1 MAFVDE
7 LLQKSKAANKTIVL
21 CEGEDK
27 RVVDAASK
35 IVKEGIAKIILIG
48 SDADIK
54 SSGSTADLSG
64 VTVID
69 PATDAN
75 ADKYAELLF
84 KAREGK
90 INKKTGQPEYAD
102 VAAAKAAI
110 LKDHT
115 MYGALIL
122 KAGDADGFVSG
133 ACHSTANTLRPGLQ
147 VIKTAPGYKTVS
159 SCFIMVAP
167 ECGNKYVPEG
177 VCVMGDCAINIEPSA
192 EELSDIAIAS
202 AETAKKIAGIE
213 PRVAMLSFSTKG
225 SGNDDKF
232 FQSVPKM
239 QEATKL
245 AKEKAPDLALDGE
258 FQFDAAVAPEVGQ
271 IKAPDSKVA
280 GHANTFI
287 FPNINAGNIGYKICE
302 RMGGWMAIGPICQ
315 GFAKPLND
323 LSRGC
328 SVEDI
333 VATVAVTALQAQ

>member
-7 LLQKSKAANKTIVL
+7 LLNKAKAAGKTIVL

-27 RVVDAASK
+27 RVVEAASK
-35 IVKEGIAKIILIG
+35 ITKEGIAKIILIG
-48 SDADIK
+48 SDEDIK
-54 SSGSTADLSG
+54 ASGSNADLSG
-64 VTVID
+64 VTIVD
-69 PATDAN
+69 PAKDAN

-90 INKKTGQPEYAD
+90 INKKTGAPEYAD

-147 VIKTAPGYKTVS
+147 VIKTAPGFKTVS

-167 ECGNKYVPEG
+167 EGGNKYVPEG
-177 VCVMGDCAINIEPSA
+177 VAVFGDCAINIEPSA
-192 EELSDIAIAS
+192 EELCDIALAS
-202 AETAKKIAGIE
+202 ADTAKKIAGIE

-225 SGNDDKF
+225 SGNDAKF
-232 FQSVPKM
+232 YDTVTKVQ
-239 QEATKL
+239 QATEL
-245 AKEKAPDLALDGE
+245 AKAAAPDLALDGE
-258 FQFDAAVAPEVGQ
+258 FQFDAAVAPEVAAVKCKG
-271 IKAPDSKVA
+271 SKVA
-280 GHANTFI
+280 GQANTFI
-287 FPNINAGNIGYKICE
+287 FPNLESANIAHKMGQRLGGYD
-302 RMGGWMAIGPICQ
+302 AYGPILQ
-315 GFAKPLND
+315 GLNAPIND

-328 SVEDI
+328 NAEEVYKMSLI
-333 VATVAVTALQAQ
+333 TACQK

>member
-167 ECGNKYVPEG
+167 ECGNKYIPEG

-287 FPNINAGNIGYKICE
+287 FPNINAGNIGYKICQ

-333 VATVAVTALQAQ
+333 VATVAVTALQA

>member
-1 MAFVDE
+1 MSFVDE
-7 LLQKSKAANKTIVL
+7 LLNKSKQANKTIVL

-27 RVVDAASK
+27 RVVEAASK
-35 IVKEGIAKIILIG
+35 IVKDGIAKIILIG
-48 SDADIK
+48 TKEECESVAPGI
-54 SSGSTADLSG
+54 DLTG
-64 VTVID
+64 IQIVD
-69 PATDAN
+69 PATSSET
-75 ADKYAELLF
+75 DKYAELLF

-90 INKKTGQPEYAD
+90 INKKTGNPEYATVED
-102 VAAAKAAI
+102 AKNYI
-110 LKDHT
+110 LKDRT
-115 MYGALIL
+115 MFGALIL

-147 VIKTAPGYKTVS
+147 VIKTAPGIKTVS
-159 SCFIMVAP
+159 SSFIMVAP
-167 ECGNKYVPEG
+167 ECGNPYIPED

-202 AETAKKIAGIE
+202 ADTAKKIAGIE

-232 FQSVPKM
+232 FKSVPKM
-239 QEATKL
+239 QEATNI

-258 FQFDAAVAPEVGQ
+258 FQFDAAVAPEVGEL
-271 IKAPDSKVA
+271 KAPGSKVA
-280 GHANTFI
+280 GHANVFV
-287 FPNINAGNIGYKICE
+287 FPNINAGNIGYKICQ

-333 VATVAVTALQAQ
+333 IATVAVTALQA

>member
-1 MAFVDE
+1 MAFLDE
-7 LLQKSKAANKTIVL
+7 LLNKAKAANKTIVL

-27 RVVDAASK
+27 RVVEAASK
-35 IVKEGIAKIILIG
+35 IVKDGIAKIILIG
-48 SDADIK
+48 SDEDIK
-54 SSGSTADLSG
+54 ASGSDADLSD
-64 VTVID
+64 VTIID
-69 PATDAN
+69 PAKDPN
-75 ADKYAELLF
+75 AEKYAEILF

-90 INKKTGQPEYAD
+90 VNRKTGQAEYPD

-115 MYGALIL
+115 MYGALLL

-147 VIKTAPGYKTVS
+147 VIKTAPGFKTVS

-167 ECGNKYVPEG
+167 EGGNPYIPEG
-177 VCVMGDCAINIEPSA
+177 IAVFGDCAINIDPDA
-192 EELSDIAIAS
+192 EQLSDIAIAS
-202 AETAKKIAGIE
+202 ADTAKKIAGIE

-225 SGNDDKF
+225 SGNDASGLNTVGKV
-232 FQSVPKM
+232 QA
-239 QEATKL
+239 ATKL
-245 AKEKAPDLALDGE
+245 AQEKAPELTLDGE
-258 FQFDAAVAPEVGQ
+258 FQFDAAVAPEVGEL
-271 IKAPDSKVA
+271 KAPGSKVA

-287 FPNINAGNIGYKICE
+287 FPNINAGNIGYKICQ

-328 SVEDI
+328 NVDDI
-333 VATVAVTALQAQ
+333 VATVAVTALQA

>member
-27 RVVDAASK
+27 RVVDAASQ
-35 IVKEGIAKIILIG
+35 IVKEGSAKIILIG

-54 SSGSTADLSG
+54 ASGSTADLSG

-69 PATDAN
+69 PATDVN

-177 VCVMGDCAINIEPSA
+177 VAVFGDCAINIEPSA

-271 IKAPDSKVA
+271 LKAPDSKVA

-287 FPNINAGNIGYKICE
+287 FPNINAGNIGYKICQ

-333 VATVAVTALQAQ
+333 VATVAVTALQA

>member
-1 MAFVDE
+1 MNFVED
-7 LLQKSKAANKTIVL
+7 LLKKAKAANKTIVL

-27 RVVDAASK
+27 RVVEAASK
-35 IVKEGIAKIILIG
+35 IVKDGIAKIILIG
-48 SDADIK
+48 SDEDIK
-54 SSGSTADLSG
+54 ASGSNADLSG
-64 VTVID
+64 VTIVD
-69 PATDAN
+69 PAKDSN

-90 INKKTGQPEYAD
+90 INKKTGAPEYAD

-147 VIKTAPGYKTVS
+147 VIKTAPGFKTVS

-167 ECGNKYVPEG
+167 EGGNKYVLEG
-177 VCVMGDCAINIEPSA
+177 VAVFGDCAINIEPTA
-192 EELSDIAIAS
+192 EELADIAVAS
-202 AETAKKIAGIE
+202 ADTAKKIAGIE

-225 SGNDDKF
+225 SGNDAKF
-232 FQSVPKM
+232 YDTVTKVQK
-239 QEATKL
+239 ATEL
-245 AKEKAPDLALDGE
+245 AKAAAPDLALDGE
-258 FQFDAAVAPEVGQ
+258 FQFDAAVAPEVGEL
-271 IKAPDSKVA
+271 KAPGSKVA

-287 FPNINAGNIGYKICE
+287 FPNINAGNIGYKICQ

-328 SVEDI
+328 NVDDI
-333 VATVAVTALQAQ
+333 VATVAVTALQA

>member
-7 LLQKSKAANKTIVL
+7 LLNKSKAANKTIVL

-27 RVVDAASK
+27 RVVEAASK
-35 IVKEGIAKIILIG
+35 IVKDGIAKIILIG
-48 SDADIK
+48 SDDDIK
-54 SSGSTADLSG
+54 ASGSNADLSG
-64 VTVID
+64 VTIID
-69 PATDAN
+69 PAKDAN
-75 ADKYAELLF
+75 ADKYAELLY

-90 INKKTGQPEYAD
+90 INKKTGAPEYAD

-147 VIKTAPGYKTVS
+147 VIKTAPGFKTVS

-167 ECGNKYVPEG
+167 ECGNPYIKEG
-177 VCVMGDCAINIEPSA
+177 VSVFGDCAINIEPTA

-202 AETAKKIAGIE
+202 ADTAKKIAGIE

-225 SGNDDKF
+225 SGNDAKF
-232 FQSVPKM
+232 YDTVTKVQK
-239 QEATKL
+239 ATEL
-245 AKEKAPDLALDGE
+245 AKAAAPDLALDGE
-258 FQFDAAVAPEVGQ
+258 FQFDAAIAPEVGEL
-271 IKAPDSKVA
+271 KAPGSKVA

-287 FPNINAGNIGYKICE
+287 FPNINAGNIGYKICQ

-328 SVEDI
+328 NVDDI
-333 VATVAVTALQAQ
+333 VATVAVTALQA

>member
-177 VCVMGDCAINIEPSA
+177 VAVFGDCAINIEPNA

-287 FPNINAGNIGYKICE
+287 FPNINAGNIGYKICQ

-333 VATVAVTALQAQ
+333 VATVAVTALQA